1 MDILEYINRV
11 STNFD
16 KKPEPRYNM
25 KKYFMGGSVTTP
37 KRGLVDGPGSYA
49 GEEKLVLGPNKGM
62 YPLQLRNTET
72 GKWKTEYFKT
82 KAERIA
88 RQKKYD
94 AKLQPRNFYKIP
106 KERRNLLQ
114 KYAKSIYK
122 KPYIELNEQEKGIVK
137 GRAKRG
143 FFTTKEDI
151 RKVSTKAE
159 K

>member
-88 RQKKYD
+88 RQKNMMQSYSQEVLIKFQKREEIYY
-94 AKLQPRNFYKIP
+94 RNMQS
-106 KERRNLLQ
+106 L
-114 KYAKSIYK
+114 
-122 KPYIELNEQEKGIVK
+122 YIKNH
-137 GRAKRG
+137 
-143 FFTTKEDI
+143 T
-151 RKVSTKAE
+151 
-159 K
+159 